1 LRLDMAQYRDLAAFA
16 QFGSELDKATQSQL
30 GRGQRLT
37 EILKQNQYAPL
48 PVEKQVLII
57 FAGTNGYM
65 DDVAVGDCKR
75 FEQELYQYMDS
86 AQSGVLA
93 RLADKKAI
101 DDALKADIIAAIK
114 SFKERFVATAKA
126 N

>member
-1 LRLDMAQYRDLAAFA
+1 
-16 QFGSELDKATQSQL
+16 
-30 GRGQRLT
+30 LT

-65 DDVAVGDCKR
+65 DDIQVGDCKR

-86 AQSGVLA
+86 SQSGVLA

-101 DDALKADIIAAIK
+101 DDTLKADMIAAIQE
-114 SFKERFVATAKA
+114 FKKRFAATAKVS
-126 N
+126 